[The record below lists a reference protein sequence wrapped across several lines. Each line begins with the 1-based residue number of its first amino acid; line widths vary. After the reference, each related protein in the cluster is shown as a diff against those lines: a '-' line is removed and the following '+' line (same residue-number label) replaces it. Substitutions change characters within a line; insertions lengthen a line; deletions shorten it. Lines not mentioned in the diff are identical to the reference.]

1 MRVNA
6 SELVQPTTMS
16 LLEILN
22 LLGAAVFAVSGVLA
36 AGRKNLDLLGVLVI
50 AIVTAIGGGTL
61 RDLLLDRHPIFW
73 LHEKEHLA
81 VIVGASLITLV
92 YLRYRRP
99 PERSLL
105 IADALGLA
113 LFTITGAQVAIGEA
127 LPGVIVV
134 IMGVM
139 TGVAGGVIRDVLTAE
154 IPLILR
160 RGHLYATA
168 AITGATLYLLL
179 LAAGL
184 PRPLPSVLAMTS
196 VVLIR
201 FASILWGL
209 RLPAFALPDEPGDDR
224 GR

>member
-1 MRVNA
+1 
-6 SELVQPTTMS
+6 MS
-16 LLEILN
+16 LLYILN

-36 AGRKNLDLLGVLVI
+36 AGRKRLDLLGVIVL

-73 LHEKEHLA
+73 FHEREHLIA
-81 VIVGASLITLV
+81 IVTASLLTLV

-113 LFTITGAQVAIGEA
+113 LFTIGGAQVALAAE

-160 RGHLYATA
+160 QGHLYATA

-179 LAAGL
+179 AAAGL

-196 VVLIR
+196 VVLLR
-201 FASILWGL
+201 FASILWGV
-209 RLPAFALPDEPGDDR
+209 RLPAFAVPDDPVDRR

>member
-1 MRVNA
+1 
-6 SELVQPTTMS
+6 MS
-16 LLEILN
+16 LSLPYILN
-22 LLGAAVFAVSGVLA
+22 LFGIAVFAVSGVLA

-73 LHEKEHLA
+73 FQETEQLL
-81 VIVGASLITLV
+81 VIVSAALLTLI

-113 LFTITGAQVAIGEA
+113 VFTIGGTQLTYAAGHPAVVA
-127 LPGVIVV
+127 V

-139 TGVAGGVIRDVLTAE
+139 TGVAGGVVRDVLTAE
-154 IPLILR
+154 IPLIFR

-168 AITGATLYLLL
+168 AITGASLYLVM
-179 LAAGL
+179 LAAGM
-184 PRPLPSVLAMTS
+184 PRPLPTVLA
-196 VVLIR
+196 VAAIVALR

-209 RLPAFALPDEPGDDR
+209 RLPAFELPADQTTE
-224 GR
+224 